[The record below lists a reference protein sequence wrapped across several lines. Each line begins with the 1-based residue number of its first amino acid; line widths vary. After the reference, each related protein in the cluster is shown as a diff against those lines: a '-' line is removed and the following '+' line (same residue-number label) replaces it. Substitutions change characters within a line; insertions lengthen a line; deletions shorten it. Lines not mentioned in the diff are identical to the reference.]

1 METGLP
7 AHPAPDVYFP
17 IEIVSREFAGHLL
30 MAVELAAR
38 GLNAVIGHKPAVLKV
53 MFAATRPGILFYK
66 GGAAE
71 GAWRSEAEHTQ
82 VGLDP
87 EAGIVYRRFEDFFER
102 RPLLHDL
109 RSTAAQ
115 FCYGPDDYE
124 TFRRRVPEL
133 AHRFHLTGSPRV
145 NLWGTAGDDY
155 YAEDVRQ
162 IKEQFGQLVLFAT
175 SGGFVHERYA
185 KAQRLTTDQAWGASD
200 VGRRLV
206 QVAREVAQMDA
217 ALNVVIRPH
226 PSDSWNALRERTADI
241 ANIHVQSHRDL
252 SAWVRA
258 SSVVVHPGMSTAA
271 LEAVSAGVPALSLG
285 VAADTNVAT
294 DISHPAADAATV
306 LELHHRRLV
315 GTLPTFP
322 AEEAEL
328 LLRHKL
334 LHPNEGA
341 AERIAD
347 IILREVPIDGPSG
360 LPARSIRKHLKLG
373 KIPWKPTSYDWSAT
387 KSPAFK
393 RPNLELDL
401 IERKITSL
409 VRSAGKGPTI
419 KLSEIAA
426 NCILLS

>member
-1 METGLP
+1 MP
-7 AHPAPDVYFP
+7 AHAAPDVYFP

-53 MFAATRPGILFYK
+53 MAAATRPGILFYK

-71 GAWRSEAEHTQ
+71 GAWRSETEHTQ

-115 FCYGPDDYE
+115 FCYGPDDHE
-124 TFRRRVPEL
+124 TFRRQVPEL

-162 IKEQFGQLVLFAT
+162 IKERFGQFILFAS

-185 KAQRLTTDQAWGASD
+185 KARGLTTDQSWGASD
-200 VGRRLV
+200 VGRRFV
-206 QVAREVAQMDA
+206 HVAREVARMDP

-241 ANIHVQSHRDL
+241 ANIHVQSHLDL

-285 VAADTNVAT
+285 LTANANVAT
-294 DISHPAADAATV
+294 DISHPAAGAPTV
-306 LELHHRRLV
+306 LDLHHRRLV

-322 AEEAEL
+322 TEEAEL
-328 LLRHKL
+328 LLRRKL

-347 IILREVPIDGPSG
+347 VIFREVPIDGPSG
-360 LPARSIRKHLKLG
+360 LPDRSIRSRLR
-373 KIPWKPTSYDWSAT
+373 PAWRRATSREVDWSDT
-387 KSPAFK
+387 SEPAFK
-393 RPNLELDL
+393 RPDLDL
-401 IERKITSL
+401 VAAQRGANSLERL
-409 VRSAGKGPTI
+409 RRSENSVGVSA
-419 KLSEIAA
+419 LSA
-426 NCILLS
+426 NCFVVQP